1 MHQRAAE
8 GRQYTDN
15 CFYFELSDLKSIVRT
30 KKEAQIILKLQ
41 DLTFAVLT
49 LNCLTVKL
57 NKLIN
62 YLN

>member
-30 KKEAQIILKLQ
+30 MKEAQIILKLIP
-41 DLTFAVLT
+41 DLTLAVLT
-49 LNCLTVKL
+49 LL
-57 NKLIN
+57 
-62 YLN
+62 